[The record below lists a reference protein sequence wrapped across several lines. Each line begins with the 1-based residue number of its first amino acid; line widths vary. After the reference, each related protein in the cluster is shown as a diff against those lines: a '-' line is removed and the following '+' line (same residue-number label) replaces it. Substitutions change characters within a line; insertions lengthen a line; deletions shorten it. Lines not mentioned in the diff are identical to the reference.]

1 MREADEMIIDR
12 VLHGEH
18 NAYAL
23 LVDKYKDRVFSLV
36 LGIVKERTV
45 AEDLAQEVF
54 VKAFTSLKKF
64 RRKSGFAT
72 WLYRIAYNTSVS
84 ETRKRKIKL
93 KPFDE
98 QIEIAGGLEANEQ
111 QETADV
117 QNMRQKLL
125 KRALSELPAEDK
137 LILMLYYFEEKTV
150 EEISSTSGL
159 TASNVKVRLFRI
171 RNKLK
176 EAIDRLGKTEMAVY

>member
-23 LVDKYKDRVFSLV
+23 LVDKYKDRVFSLI

-54 VKAFTSLKKF
+54 VKAYTSLKKF
-64 RRKSGFAT
+64 RRKSGFTT
-72 WLYRIAYNTSVS
+72 WLYRIAYNASVS
-84 ETRKRKIKL
+84 ETRKRKIRL
-93 KPFDE
+93 KPFNE
-98 QIEIAGGLEANEQ
+98 QVEIAGGVEAGMQ

-117 QNMRQKLL
+117 QETRHKLL
-125 KRALSELPAEDK
+125 QRALLELPAEDR

-159 TASNVKVRLFRI
+159 TTSNVKVRLFRI

-176 EAIDRLGKTEMAVY
+176 EAIERLGKTELVVY